1 MKYAGTLF
9 FQVFNCYLLIIL
21 DVFVNQ
27 SCIIFNTVI

>member
-9 FQVFNCYLLIIL
+9 FQVINCYLFIIL

-27 SCIIFNTVI
+27 SCMILL